1 MRFLSIVVKLMM
13 IIMMDVRNDDD
24 DDGNNTGRDKNIEPA
39 HGMGKFVY

>member
-13 IIMMDVRNDDD
+13 IIMMDVRNDD